1 MVFLQFLSGVFQV
14 TLSQW
19 HFQAVQLPK
28 PFSVKKNKTKKAWI
42 TWIYKF
48 LMKQILTQEVSPNA
62 A

>member
-48 LMKQILTQEVSPNA
+48 LMKQIFTQEVSPNSA
-62 A
+62 

>member
-14 TLSQW
+14 TLFQW

-48 LMKQILTQEVSPNA
+48 LMKQILTQEVSPNSV
-62 A
+62 